1 MTTTRALI
9 AKTPGA
15 KFSKENIERRPVGPN
30 DVRIE
35 VAFSGVCH
43 SDIHQVRNEWFD
55 GIFPMVP
62 GHEIAGHIVEVGSNV
77 TKFKVGDR
85 AGIGTFVDSCNECEP
100 CKAGQENYCLKGN
113 VQTYNGRE
121 YDGTPTL
128 GGYSREIV
136 AKADYVLHI
145 PEGIDLAE
153 SAPLLCAGITVYS
166 PLAHWGAGPGKRAAI
181 LGMGGLGHIAVK
193 MAAAMGA
200 EVYVLGH
207 STSKRDEALSYGATD
222 YRSINDPKTFEDLG
236 GKLDFIVNAT
246 SANIDVNQLLSLL
259 KVDGSLVFVG
269 LPPEKQSFGAFSIVP
284 QRRSISG
291 SNTGGIQ
298 ETQEMLDFC
307 AKHGIGSTIELVDA
321 SNEADVDTAWDR
333 VVASDVRYRFVID
346 ASTI

>member
-1 MTTTRALI
+1 MTTTRALV
-9 AKTPGA
+9 ASTPGA
-15 KFSKENIERRPVGPN
+15 KFTKETIERRAIGPD

-62 GHEIAGHIVEVGSNV
+62 GHEVAGHIIEVGSNV
-77 TKFKVGDR
+77 SKFKVGDR
-85 AGIGTFVDSCNECEP
+85 AGIGTFVDSCMNCEP
-100 CKAGQENYCLKGN
+100 CKAGKENYCLTGN

-166 PLAHWGAGPGKRAAI
+166 PLAHWGAGPGKKVAI

-207 STSKRDEALSYGATD
+207 STAKREEALSYGATD
-222 YRSINDPKTFEDLG
+222 YRSITDPKTFEDLG

-284 QRRSISG
+284 QRRSIAG

-321 SNEADVDTAWDR
+321 SNAADVDTAWDR